1 MLDALLGTV
10 VALAIALIIATD
22 QGGERPPDL
31 VAYLF
36 AAGFGGLMLLH
47 RRLPRTML
55 VATVLGLFAYY
66 ALGYP
71 AIGVAVPVV
80 AALFATADAGRT
92 RWAVGAAVVVF
103 AVSMSFRVRG
113 GEDPA
118 VLVGYESVSNTAL
131 LVAAIALGSGRRVR
145 RIRAAQEAEITR
157 LVARSAVR
165 EAALAQRAERE
176 RLSRDLHDTLGHALS
191 VISLHAGV
199 AGEAIGRDD
208 AAAGEAVDRIR
219 AAGARSLQ
227 DLRAMVRIL
236 RTDGDRG
243 DGAPLSLAAVAD
255 LVEAARR
262 AGIEVTTDLRA
273 RPAELSPP
281 VEAAA
286 YRVVQESIT
295 NLVRHSGAARA
306 TVGAVVRDGVLHLD
320 VVDDGRGPAV
330 AGSGG
335 HGLAGMA
342 ERVHLLGGT
351 LSAGPAEGRGFAV
364 RARVPARLP
373 A

>member
-36 AAGFGGLMLLH
+36 AVGFGGLMLLH

-66 ALGYP
+66 TLGYP

-118 VLVGYESVSNTAL
+118 VLVGYESVSNTLL
-131 LVAAIALGSGRRVR
+131 LVTAIALGSGRRAR
-145 RIRAAQEAEITR
+145 RIRAVQAAEIAR
-157 LVARSAVR
+157 LVARSATR

-227 DLRAMVRIL
+227 ELRAMVRIL
-236 RTDGDRG
+236 RTHGDPG
-243 DGAPLSLAAVAD
+243 DGAPRSLAAVAD
-255 LVEAARR
+255 LVEGARR
-262 AGIEVTTDLRA
+262 AGIEVTTDIRA
-273 RPAELSPP
+273 HPAELSPP

-295 NLVRHSGAARA
+295 NVVRHSGAARA
-306 TVGAVVRDGVLHLD
+306 TVDAEVRDGVLHLD
-320 VVDDGRGPAV
+320 VVDDGRGPAGG
-330 AGSGG
+330 GSGG

-342 ERVHLLGGT
+342 ERVQLLGGT
-351 LSAGPAEGRGFAV
+351 LSAGPGGGRGFAV
-364 RARVPARLP
+364 RARIPARLP